1 MIRFYASCLLAF
13 TAGHLVNYTVILYL
27 QETVGSDLLSG
38 IGFGLSFGS
47 SLLFGWF
54 AGVLCDR
61 IAPHRV
67 IQWAQTLFIACLG
80 LLWWTDQQADAA
92 TRVALVMLAALF
104 SGLGWSFV
112 GPARLAALG
121 QLAEPARLKPAT
133 ILFNVQVMLGFGLA
147 PIVLA
152 VQRHF
157 GGWPWVFATGIALFI
172 ASGVLLLG
180 IRTKEAAASQQSAT
194 RDLLDSFAFIA
205 RTPLLQQLLL
215 AAVIAYAMTG
225 PMQIMLP
232 KLAREVLGLSEIER
246 GIYLGLMALSLIVGG
261 VGALLLGKHLHHGR
275 AVFAA
280 TVVASLAFASLSQW
294 GSPITSALVLAGMG
308 ALGGMVISFVVAGIQ
323 AQVPDLLRGRV
334 MAVYAIISQV
344 VPALSGV
351 LAGYGVRHAGV
362 TDALLGAGLGLA
374 CIAMLGATAMP
385 QLRRMA
391 Q

>member
-1 MIRFYASCLLAF
+1 MTRFYLSCLLAF
-13 TAGHLVNYTVILYL
+13 TAGHMVNYTVILYL

-67 IQWAQTLFIACLG
+67 IQSAQTLFVVCLA
-80 LLWWTDQQADAA
+80 LLWWTDAQADAS

-121 QLAEPARLKPAT
+121 QLADPARLKPAT

-157 GGWPWVFATGIALFI
+157 GGWPWVFATGMLLFA
-172 ASGVLLLG
+172 ASGLMLLG
-180 IRTKEAAASQQSAT
+180 IRTNEAEKSQQSAT

-205 RTPLLQQLLL
+205 RTPLLRQLLL

-225 PMQIMLP
+225 PLQIMLP
-232 KLAREVLGLSEIER
+232 KLAREVLALSEIQR
-246 GIYLGLMALSLIVGG
+246 GVYLGLMALSLIVGG
-261 VGALLLGKHLHHGR
+261 VGALLVGKHLHHGR
-275 AVFAA
+275 SIVGA
-280 TVVASLAFASLSQW
+280 TVAACLVFASLSQW
-294 GSPITSALVLAGMG
+294 THPVLSAAMLACVGF
-308 ALGGMVISFVVAGIQ
+308 LGGLTISFVVAGIQ
-323 AQVPDLLRGRV
+323 AQVPDALRGRV

-344 VPALSGV
+344 IPALSGV
-351 LAGYGVRHAGV
+351 LAGWMVRTIGL

-374 CIAMLGATAMP
+374 VLALLGAIAMP
-385 QLRRMA
+385 HLRRMA

>member
-1 MIRFYASCLLAF
+1 MTRFYLSCLLAF

-27 QETVGSDLLSG
+27 QEAVGSDLLSG

-47 SLLFGWF
+47 SLVFGWF

-67 IQWAQTLFIACLG
+67 IQSAQTLFVICLG
-80 LLWWTDQQADAA
+80 LLWWLDGQTSGN
-92 TRVALVMLAALF
+92 TRIALVLLAALF

-121 QLAEPARLKPAT
+121 QLADPARLKPAT

-157 GGWPWVFATGIALFI
+157 GGWPWVFATGVLLFA
-172 ASGVLLLG
+172 ASGLLLLG
-180 IRTKEAAASQQSAT
+180 IRTHAGARSQQSAT
-194 RDLLDSFAFIA
+194 RDLLDSFTFIA
-205 RTPLLQQLLL
+205 RTPLLLQLLL
-215 AAVIAYAMTG
+215 AAVVAYALTG
-225 PMQIMLP
+225 PLQIMLP

-246 GIYLGLMALSLIVGG
+246 GAYLGLLALSLIGGG
-261 VGALLLGKHLHHGR
+261 VGALWLGKHLHHGQTI
-275 AVFAA
+275 A
-280 TVVASLAFASLSQW
+280 TTTVLACLAFATLGLW
-294 GSPITSALVLAGMG
+294 GQAGVSAATLAGVGLMG
-308 ALGGMVISFVVAGIQ
+308 GLVISLVVAGIQ
-323 AQVPDLLRGRV
+323 AQVPDALRGRV

-351 LAGYGVRHAGV
+351 LAGYLVRHAGV
-362 TDALLGAGLGLA
+362 TTALLGAGVGLA
-374 CIAMLGATAMP
+374 CIAALGAAGMP
-385 QLRRMA
+385 RLRRMA

>member
-1 MIRFYASCLLAF
+1 MTRFYLSCLLAF
-13 TAGHLVNYTVILYL
+13 TAGHMVNYTVILYL
-27 QETVGSDLLSG
+27 QEVVGSDLLSG

-67 IQWAQTLFIACLG
+67 IQSAQTLFVVCLG
-80 LLWWTDQQADAA
+80 LLWWTDSQAGDN
-92 TRVALVMLAALF
+92 TRVALVLLAALF

-112 GPARLAALG
+112 GPGRLAALG
-121 QLAEPARLKPAT
+121 QLAAPEKLKPAT

-152 VQRHF
+152 IQRHY
-157 GGWPWVFATGIALFI
+157 GGWPWVFATGMLLFA
-172 ASGVLLLG
+172 ASGLMLLG
-180 IRTKEAAASQQSAT
+180 IRTQAAAQSQQSAT
-194 RDLLDSFAFIA
+194 RDLLDSFAFIG
-205 RTPLLQQLLL
+205 RTPLLKQLLL

-246 GIYLGLMALSLIVGG
+246 GAYLGLMALSLIGGG
-261 VGALLLGKHLHHGR
+261 VGALLIGKHLHHGR
-275 AVFAA
+275 TVVIA
-280 TVVASLAFASLSQW
+280 TVVACLLFASLSQW
-294 GSPITSALVLAGMG
+294 STAALSAAVLAGVG
-308 ALGGMVISFVVAGIQ
+308 LLGGLVISFVVAGIQ
-323 AQVPDLLRGRV
+323 AQVPDALRGRV

-351 LAGYGVRHAGV
+351 LAGYMVRNAGV
-362 TDALLGAGLGLA
+362 SDALLGAGMGLA
-374 CIAMLGATAMP
+374 VVAVVGVFAMP

-391 Q
+391 A

>member
-27 QETVGSDLLSG
+27 QEAVGSDLLSG
-38 IGFGLSFGS
+38 IGFGLSFGA

-54 AGVLCDR
+54 AGVVCDR

-67 IQWAQTLFIACLG
+67 IQSAQTLFIVCLG
-80 LLWWTDQQADAA
+80 LLWWTDRQASESS
-92 TRVALVMLAALF
+92 RVALVLLAALF

-112 GPARLAALG
+112 GPGRLAALG
-121 QLAEPARLKPAT
+121 QLAAPGKLKPAT

-157 GGWPWVFATGIALFI
+157 GGWPWVFATGILLFA
-172 ASGVLLLG
+172 ASGFLLLG
-180 IRTKEAAASQQSAT
+180 IRTQAAAPSQQSAT
-194 RDLLDSFAFIA
+194 RDLLDSFGFIA
-205 RTPLLQQLLL
+205 RTPLLRQLLL

-225 PMQIMLP
+225 PLQIMLP
-232 KLAREVLGLSEIER
+232 KLAREVLALSEIQR
-246 GIYLGLMALSLIVGG
+246 GTYLGLMALSLIGGG
-261 VGALLLGKHLHHGR
+261 VGALLIGKHLHHGR
-275 AVFAA
+275 TIFAA
-280 TVVASLAFASLSQW
+280 TIVASLAFASLSQW
-294 GSPITSALVLAGMG
+294 TSPVVSALVLSVMG
-308 ALGGMVISFVVAGIQ
+308 LLGGMVISFVVAGIQ

-351 LAGYGVRHAGV
+351 LAGYWIRHAGV
-362 TDALLGAGLGLA
+362 TDALLGAGAGLA
-374 CIAMLGATAMP
+374 LIAVLGAWAMP
-385 QLRRMA
+385 QLRHMR

>member
-1 MIRFYASCLLAF
+1 MTRFYLSCLLAF
-13 TAGHLVNYTVILYL
+13 TAGHMVNYTVILYL

-61 IAPHRV
+61 VAPHRV
-67 IQWAQTLFIACLG
+67 IQWAQTLFVVCLG
-80 LLWWTDQQADAA
+80 LLWWIDAQASGD

-121 QLAEPARLKPAT
+121 QLADPARLKPAT

-147 PIVLA
+147 PIVLG

-157 GGWPWVFATGIALFI
+157 GGWPWVFATGMALFA
-172 ASGVLLLG
+172 ASGLMLLG
-180 IRTKEAAASQQSAT
+180 IRTREAAASQQSAT
-194 RDLLDSFAFIA
+194 RDLLDSFAFIG
-205 RTPLLQQLLL
+205 RTPLLRQLLL
-215 AAVIAYAMTG
+215 AAIIAYAMTG
-225 PMQIMLP
+225 PLQIMLP
-232 KLAREVLGLSEIER
+232 KLAREVLLLNEIQR
-246 GIYLGLMALSLIVGG
+246 GMYLGLMALSLIGGG

-275 AVFAA
+275 AVLSA
-280 TVVASLAFASLSQW
+280 TVVACLLFASLSQW
-294 GSPITSALVLAGMG
+294 HSPALSAAVLACVGL
-308 ALGGMVISFVVAGIQ
+308 LGGMTISFVVAGIQ
-323 AQVPDLLRGRV
+323 TQVPDVLRGRV

-344 VPALSGV
+344 IPALSGV
-351 LAGYGVRHAGV
+351 VAGV
-362 TDALLGAGLGLA
+362 LVRKAGLADALLGAGVGLA
-374 CIAMLGATAMP
+374 LVAAAGAAAMP
-385 QLRRMA
+385 NLRRMA

>member
-1 MIRFYASCLLAF
+1 MTRFYLSCLLAF
-13 TAGHLVNYTVILYL
+13 TAGHMVNYTVILYL

-61 IAPHRV
+61 VAPHRV
-67 IQWAQTLFIACLG
+67 IQWAQTLFVVCLG
-80 LLWWTDQQADAA
+80 LLWWIDAKA
-92 TRVALVMLAALF
+92 SGDTRVVLVMLAALF

-121 QLAEPARLKPAT
+121 QLADPARLKPAT

-152 VQRHF
+152 VQRHY
-157 GGWPWVFATGIALFI
+157 GGWPWVFATGMALFA
-172 ASGVLLLG
+172 ASGLMLLG
-180 IRTKEAAASQQSAT
+180 IRTREAAASQQSAT
-194 RDLLDSFAFIA
+194 RDLLDSFAFIG
-205 RTPLLQQLLL
+205 RTPLLKQLLL

-225 PMQIMLP
+225 PLQIMLP
-232 KLAREVLGLSEIER
+232 KLARETLGLSEIER
-246 GIYLGLMALSLIVGG
+246 GMYLGLLALSLIGG
-261 VGALLLGKHLHHGR
+261 GIAALVVGKHLHHGR
-275 AVFAA
+275 AILAA
-280 TVVASLAFASLSQW
+280 TLVACLLFASLSQW
-294 GSPITSALVLAGMG
+294 QVPALSATVLALVGL
-308 ALGGMVISFVVAGIQ
+308 LGGMTISFVVAGIQ
-323 AQVPDLLRGRV
+323 AQVPDVLRGRV

-344 VPALSGV
+344 IPALSGV
-351 LAGYGVRHAGV
+351 VAGV
-362 TDALLGAGLGLA
+362 LVRKAGLTDALLGAGIGLA
-374 CIAMLGATAMP
+374 LVAVAGAAAMP

>member
-1 MIRFYASCLLAF
+1 LTRFYISCLLAF

-38 IGFGLSFGS
+38 LGFALSFGS
-47 SLLFGWF
+47 SLVFGWF

-67 IQWAQTLFIACLG
+67 IQSAQTLFVACLA
-80 LLWWTDQQADAA
+80 LLWWTDLQASDAL
-92 TRVALVMLAALF
+92 RVPLVMLSAFF

-121 QLAEPARLKPAT
+121 QLAAPEKIKPAT

-172 ASGVLLLG
+172 ASAVLLLG
-180 IRTKEAAASQQSAT
+180 IRTTAAALSRQSAT
-194 RDLLDSFAFIA
+194 RDLLDSFSFIA
-205 RTPLLQQLLL
+205 RTPLLAQLLL
-215 AAVIAYAMTG
+215 AAVVAYAMTG
-225 PMQIMLP
+225 PLQIMLP
-232 KLAREVLGLSEIER
+232 KLAREVLGLNEIQR
-246 GIYLGLMALSLIVGG
+246 GAYLGLLALSLISGG
-261 VGALLLGKHLHHGR
+261 VSALFIGRHLHHGR
-275 AVFAA
+275 TVLGA
-280 TVVASLAFASLSQW
+280 TVVACLAFASLSQW
-294 GSPITSALVLAGMG
+294 KDAALSAAVLACVG
-308 ALGGMVISFVVAGIQ
+308 LFGGMVISFVVAGIQ
-323 AQVPDLLRGRV
+323 AQVPDVLRGRV

-344 VPALSGV
+344 VPALSGAI
-351 LAGYGVRHAGV
+351 AGAIMRQAGV
-362 TDALLGAGLGLA
+362 IQGLLIAGLVMALLA
-374 CIAMLGATAMP
+374 ATSAFFMP
-385 QLRRMA
+385 RLRNMR

>member
-1 MIRFYASCLLAF
+1 MTRFYLSCLLAF
-13 TAGHLVNYTVILYL
+13 TAGHMVNYTVILYL

-61 IAPHRV
+61 VAPHSV
-67 IQWAQTLFIACLG
+67 IQWAQTLFVVCLG
-80 LLWWTDQQADAA
+80 LLWWIDGQATGD
-92 TRVALVMLAALF
+92 TRVVLVMFAALF

-121 QLAEPARLKPAT
+121 QLADPTRLKPAT

-152 VQRHF
+152 VQRHY
-157 GGWPWVFATGIALFI
+157 GGWPWVFATGIVLFA
-172 ASGVLLLG
+172 ASGLMLLG

-194 RDLLDSFAFIA
+194 DDLLDSFAFIA
-205 RTPLLQQLLL
+205 RTPLLKQLLL

-232 KLAREVLGLSEIER
+232 KLAREVLGLSEIQR
-246 GIYLGLMALSLIVGG
+246 GIYLGLMALSLIAGG

-275 AVFAA
+275 AVFSA
-280 TVVASLAFASLSQW
+280 TVVASLAFASLSHW
-294 GSPITSALVLAGMG
+294 SNPVVSAGVLAGMG

-323 AQVPDLLRGRV
+323 AQVSDALRGRV

-344 VPALSGV
+344 IPALSGV
-351 LAGYGVRHAGV
+351 LAGYWVRHAGV
-362 TDALLGAGLGLA
+362 TDALLGAGLGLG
-374 CIAMLGATAMP
+374 CIAALGAAVMP